1 MLLLKFLLLVIEL
14 DTDLKENRT
23 LIYLVTKIEIA
34 IVVIDYIKILKK
46 LVKNSVFKLV
56 TNLLC
61 VL

>member
-23 LIYLVTKIEIA
+23 LIYLVTKIEI
-34 IVVIDYIKILKK
+34 VVIDYIKILKK